1 MQNLKSLT
9 PIHQTIYEPIVKL
22 EEDLKQILLKMYEL
36 KNSNDEYNHLNT
48 FLSYDKENHQ
58 VVVYNASEILNLY
71 IKNKVVSD
79 PQSFTNSSLFAVSIT
94 PKQISD
100 YISNTTTLQP
110 YSNWYFQLQDEFK
123 LLEKIVKSDKHLFR
137 IINEYE
143 IDGFIDANDKYLD
156 NSEYIKLKHQKD
168 SKEEY

>member
-22 EEDLKQILLKMYEL
+22 DEEEKQILLKMYEL
-36 KNSNDEYNHLNT
+36 KNSKDEYNHLNT
-48 FLSYDKENHQ
+48 FLSYNSQNHQ
-58 VVVYNASEILNLY
+58 VDVYNASEILDLY

-79 PQSFTNSSLFAVSIT
+79 PKEFTNASLIAVNIT
-94 PKQISD
+94 PKQIND
-100 YISNTTTLQP
+100 YITSTTNLQP

-123 LLEKIVKSDKHLFR
+123 LLEKIVKSDNHLFR